1 MKKLMSV
8 LAILL
13 LIGCGIAYGQETAT
27 NTNEGLF
34 AKFAIGQDNAY
45 LCSSGNCFLAIGGG
59 IDILGYTKQV
69 GTKGS
74 ILDLKLHG
82 MALAKVT
89 DNESGPVFGAA
100 VTLDAIKL
108 ITGTGVSILIPQLNV
123 LLGPAVG
130 YDVDKGRVV
139 YGGMF
144 NISYTF

>member
-8 LAILL
+8 LVILF
-13 LIGCGIAYGQETAT
+13 LIGCGTVYAEETK
-27 NTNEGLF
+27 EGLL
-34 AKFAIGQDNAY
+34 AKFAVGQDNAY

>member
-8 LAILL
+8 LVILF
-13 LIGCGIAYGQETAT
+13 LIGCGTVYAEETK
-27 NTNEGLF
+27 EGLL
-34 AKFAIGQDNAY
+34 AKFAVGQDNAY

-130 YDVDKGRVV
+130 YDVDKGKAV
-139 YGGMF
+139 YGGMV
-144 NISYTF
+144 NISYQF

>member
-1 MKKLMSV
+1 MKRLV
-8 LAILL
+8 LAVLTILF
-13 LIGCGIAYGQETAT
+13 LIGCGTVYAEETK
-27 NTNEGLF
+27 EGLL
-34 AKFAIGQDNAY
+34 AKFAVGQDNAY
-45 LCSSGNCFLAIGGG
+45 LCNGEKCYLAIGGG

-108 ITGTGVSILIPQLNV
+108 ITGTGVSILILQLNV